1 MTIVAELIAL
11 IQAIAPLEPAAVAA
25 IEAILKDA
33 TSVPTF
39 DASSAAA
46 RIAAA
51 QTALSS
57 LYATDDA
64 ALAAKF
70 PGQ

>member
-1 MTIVAELIAL
+1 MTIVAEIIAI
-11 IQAIAPLEPAAVAA
+11 IQALAPLEPGAVAA

-39 DASSAAA
+39 DATTAAA

-51 QTALSS
+51 QQALASV
-57 LYATDDA
+57 YAADDA
-64 ALAAKF
+64 ALKAKF
-70 PGQ
+70 PTP